1 MELKLA
7 VAAEVFHIF
16 LVKPTHYD
24 KYGCPIQWFR
34 SIIPSNSLACVYGL
48 ALDCEEREV
57 LGDEVEFKIT
67 LVDEVNQRVRPG
79 RMIAAA
85 RKDNA
90 RAPLCLIGGQSNQ
103 FPRAM
108 DIAHP
113 FLEAGIPVCIGG
125 FHVSGCL
132 SMLKEMPSDLR
143 QAQDKG
149 VSFFLGEAEGG
160 RLDQVFQDAFADQ
173 LKPVYNHL
181 AALPGMEG
189 TPVPFVPKDVAER
202 AIIDISSFDLGR
214 GCPFQ
219 CSFCSIINVHGRQS
233 RFRSADDL
241 EAIVRRNVG
250 MGINYFFV
258 TDDNLAR
265 NKNWEEAF
273 DRLIK
278 LREEEDIKIEMVIQ
292 VDTMCHKI
300 PGFIDKAV
308 RAGAAHIFIGLENIN
323 PANLI
328 AAKKLQNRI
337 TEYRE
342 MFLAWKKHPVFI
354 TCGYIVGF
362 PFDTKETVLRD
373 VEIIKNELPLDAIY
387 FTYLTPLPGSE
398 DHKKLYEA
406 GEFLDPDMNKY
417 DLHQRVSHHPV
428 MPDQEWEEAVE
439 SAWEAYYTPEHM
451 KTVLRRVFGTGSNR
465 RVFTTERMVWHYFF
479 AKGHFSHYKMEGGF
493 FPLRFR
499 KDRRP
504 SFKRENPL
512 VFYPR
517 YAFDFVRLVAG
528 YTKVWV
534 WFRWELEKLRRD
546 PEANNY
552 RDEALTPVIAE
563 ETKTSRLLTETTG
576 GAESVAREKKK
587 FDIIANAKK
596 RAATTAESVSL

>member
-1 MELKLA
+1 MA
-7 VAAEVFHIF
+7 QAAKVFHIF

-24 KYGCPIQWFR
+24 KYGYPIQWFR

-48 ALDCEEREV
+48 TLDCIERKI
-57 LGDEVEFKIT
+57 LGDDVDVKIT
-67 LVDEVNQRVRPG
+67 LVDEVNQRVRPDKL
-79 RMIAAA
+79 IAKARRDGAPAA
-85 RKDNA
+85 
-90 RAPLCLIGGQSNQ
+90 LFLIGVQSNQ
-103 FPRAM
+103 FPRSM
-108 DIAHP
+108 DIAEP
-113 FLEAGIPVCIGG
+113 FLDAGIPVCVGG
-125 FHVSGCL
+125 FHVSGCI
-132 SMLKEMPSDLR
+132 SMLSQMPEDLR
-143 QAQDKG
+143 EAQEKG

-160 RLDQVFQDAFADQ
+160 RLDDVLKDAYAGAF
-173 LKPVYNHL
+173 KPVYDHL
-181 AALPGMEG
+181 ANLPNMEE
-189 TPVPFVPKDVAER
+189 TPIPFVPKDVAKR

-233 RFRSADDL
+233 RFRTADDL
-241 EAIVRRNVG
+241 EAIVRRNVE

-265 NKNWEEAF
+265 NKNWEVAF

-278 LREEEDIKIEMVIQ
+278 LREEEGIKIEMVIQ

-362 PFDTKETVLRD
+362 PFDTPETVVRD

-398 DHKKLYEA
+398 DHKNLYEA

-428 MPDQEWEEAVE
+428 MSDEEWEAAVDA
-439 SAWEAYYTPEHM
+439 AWEAYYTPEHM
-451 KTVLRRVFGTGSNR
+451 KTVLKRVFGTGSNR
-465 RVFTTERMVWHYFF
+465 RVFTAERMVWHYYF
-479 AKGHFSHYKMEGGF
+479 AKGPFNHYKMEGGF
-493 FPLRFR
+493 IPLRFR

-504 SFKRENPL
+504 TFKREHPL

-517 YAFDFVRLVAG
+517 YAYDLVRMVGG
-528 YTKVWV
+528 YMKVWG
-534 WFRWELEKLRRD
+534 WFRWELQKLRRN
-546 PEANNY
+546 PEAKNY
-552 RDEALTPVIAE
+552 RDAAIAPVVADEIE
-563 ETKTSRLLTETTG
+563 TSRLLTETTG

-587 FDIIANAKK
+587 FDIIANAKR
-596 RAATTAESVSL
+596 RAAKSVDAAAV